1 MALATSGR
9 LSSNNPAIIAQSRVG
24 THPTTSALDTH
35 PPRQG
40 SGAGERLRGRCGNGG
55 GHHRGQGT
63 RVGKSRL
70 VEGDRNALV
79 WVHQPEVVTTIQV
92 DECLVFDVHNHVLHA
107 ICIDVVEG
115 Q

>member
-1 MALATSGR
+1 MR
-9 LSSNNPAIIAQSRVG
+9 LLSNNPAIIAQSHVG
-24 THPTTSALDTH
+24 THPTTYAIDTH

-40 SGAGERLRGRCGNGG
+40 SGAGDDYAGGAAMAGDITAGRGPASE
-55 GHHRGQGT
+55 
-63 RVGKSRL
+63 KSRL
-70 VEGDRNALV
+70 VEGDRDALI

-107 ICIDVVEG
+107 ICINVVEG